1 MEEFTRV
8 FTIHFDGTVYNSS
21 VDCRVVS
28 TLRELLVKTLPAPL
42 SPPASSA
49 VLPKLKDTATWVDG
63 YACSFGGQ
71 RLSLAVSTEV
81 APTTLYVALATRN
94 RVDEKTSVSG
104 HAGPLKRRRSF
115 STGKRGNNDNDNV
128 DRDDGNNNNNN
139 NSSGS
144 SSSGDSESGSSG
156 SSSNGSV
163 NSAVRQR
170 RQSYWHHGTA
180 ENNTGKNSNDNN
192 NSSNYEEAEYGDE
205 EEREDE
211 DYDGYD
217 DSHGSSVEDW
227 NDGVDDA
234 NTEMFRYDGRQQRAV
249 LPIIVGG
256 VVRLI
261 DIESRDKSHQWT
273 VYIRGLF
280 NETDYLARC
289 IESVQFVLDPS
300 FTPSERIVK
309 NAPFE
314 LTEVG
319 WGEFVVKMQVKLR
332 YYPRPVQV
340 ALSSSSFASMATHKS
355 EVEVASAFLASQ
367 PMVPLSGISRGPV
380 LSPVVSVLSRH
391 HYQSGNHDKS
401 SSSTTAVTSVN
412 KLWGMVKT
420 EVKVEKDDLNDEAGG
435 SCGTGSMKPSDV
447 QSPGQPAIM
456 TLGMSPG
463 VVTLS
468 HLLRFSHRPR
478 RFHCIPPQGRSFE
491 PEEHVGYTIVETPV
505 VTEQYDEI
513 VVPDPPAP
521 ILEVTEA
528 LPNMFRRRIA
538 TFKTARAMA
547 QQQQRPLF
555 GSGAPLGVAAAFS
568 EGGVSCW
575 DYIMQEEPDD
585 AVLAESYLESIETT
599 VSSLAGA
606 QQQHAADV
614 FSSAFYT
621 ASQQQEQQQLKQQAL
636 HGIDAPIVVK
646 LPRGRRKLTG
656 AEIDLSAL
664 RTAKKGLVEAIEK
677 MRRELVLRQAAQ
689 TYQHYM

>member
-8 FTIHFDGTVYNSS
+8 FTIHFDGTVYKSS
-21 VDCRVVS
+21 VDCRVVG

-49 VLPKLKDTATWVDG
+49 VLPALKDTATWVDG

-81 APTTLYVALATRN
+81 APTTLYVALAARN
-94 RVDEKTSVSG
+94 RVDEKVSASG
-104 HAGPLKRRRSF
+104 HADPLKRRRSF
-115 STGKRGNNDNDNV
+115 STGNRGRNDNDNG
-128 DRDDGNNNNNN
+128 DRDDDNNNNN
-139 NSSGS
+139 NSGSSGS
-144 SSSGDSESGSSG
+144 SDSESSSSG
-156 SSSNGSV
+156 SSSNGNL
-163 NSAVRQR
+163 NSAIRQR
-170 RQSYWHHGTA
+170 HQSYWHYGTA
-180 ENNTGKNSNDNN
+180 QNNTGKNSNDNN
-192 NSSNYEEAEYGDE
+192 NSSNCEEAEYGNE
-205 EEREDE
+205 EEGEDE
-211 DYDGYD
+211 DCDEYD
-217 DSHGSSVEDW
+217 DSHGNSVEDW
-227 NDGVDDA
+227 NDGVNDVNA
-234 NTEMFRYDGRQQRAV
+234 EMFRYDGRQQRAV

-309 NAPFE
+309 TAPFE

-319 WGEFVVKMQVKLR
+319 WGEFVVKMHVKLR
-332 YYPRPVQV
+332 HYPRPVQV
-340 ALSSSSFASMATHKS
+340 ALSSSSFASTATHKS
-355 EVEVASAFLASQ
+355 EVKVASSLLSSQ
-367 PMVPLSGISRGPV
+367 PMVPLSGISRGPL

-391 HYQSGNHDKS
+391 HYHSGTHDKS
-401 SSSTTAVTSVN
+401 PSSTTAVTSVN
-412 KLWGMVKT
+412 KQWRVVKT
-420 EVKVEKDDLNDEAGG
+420 EVKVEKDDSKDETSGIY
-435 SCGTGSMKPSDV
+435 GTESMKPSDV

-478 RFHCIPPQGRSFE
+478 RFHCVPPLGRPYE
-491 PEEHVGYTIVETPV
+491 PEEHVGYTIVQTPV

-538 TFKTARAMA
+538 TVKTARAMA
-547 QQQQRPLF
+547 QQQQQQQGPLF
-555 GSGAPLGVAAAFS
+555 GSGAPLGVAAAFN

-575 DYIMQEEPDD
+575 EYIMQEEPDD
-585 AVLAESYLESIETT
+585 AVLAESYLESLEKAL
-599 VSSLAGA
+599 SSLVGA
-606 QQQHAADV
+606 QQHGADV
-614 FSSAFYT
+614 FSSASYT
-621 ASQQQEQQQLKQQAL
+621 TSQQQEQQQLKQQAL
-636 HGIDAPIVVK
+636 HGVDAPIVVK

-656 AEIDLSAL
+656 AEIDLAAL
-664 RTAKKGLVEAIEK
+664 RTVKKGLVEAIEK